1 MATDACCCCCFLL
14 FFYFQLPLHVV
25 VDIRH
30 LLIRKA
36 AFARLEV
43 LYTALETGIDELAD
57 LTYNLGNVTIIQET
71 YTLPKWTFNLKN
83 TSILSDYLGRL

>member
-1 MATDACCCCCFLL
+1 MLLLL
-14 FFYFQLPLHVV
+14 FSFVFCFQLPLHVV

-57 LTYNLGNVTIIQET
+57 LTYNLGNVTYNSRNL
-71 YTLPKWTFNLKN
+71 YT
-83 TSILSDYLGRL
+83 S